1 MTLKGDLHEMN
12 LADLFQSLGMNQQAG
27 TLTVYSE
34 DKRTNVYFSNEGI
47 RLLTSDRQKYPRLGE
62 ILVRRHIVTPSHLQE
77 ALEKQKE
84 SGALLGEILIFQKV
98 VTEEDIESSVRSQIE
113 EIIYDVFSWKDAK
126 FEFKVGEPTEEFF
139 DQTATGRK
147 ITFNIQGIIMEA
159 ARRIDEWELIHKV
172 IPSSSHIFAV
182 AVDSASFDPEQA
194 EYPQKMVMEV
204 MGLIDG
210 MKSVEEICRESPYS
224 TFETSKIIAFLIES
238 DQLRQL
244 TTAEYMAV
252 AFRLREEGHF
262 EDSAS
267 VYLNVIDNEPQNDAA
282 REALAEILKHLGRA
296 GEAAAE
302 FAELGKAANEA
313 KDVDKATGYL
323 NKAVELSPK
332 CLLAHEQLRLIYID
346 RERWKEAA
354 RESRDVAR
362 VYRDYGRFDDV
373 RQILEAS
380 IEKYPGDIEARQ
392 LLINAL
398 VEKDDKSD
406 HQVLI
411 KNYEEL
417 AREFGSRSE
426 FGQAQALYKK
436 ILHLDSRRHDIRSKL
451 DGLQGQRSGRRRMAG
466 WVKVLIVLLI
476 IAVLIG
482 GGLATWVVFNGKADR
497 EFESTV
503 EKLNKRIDLAIRD
516 ADENEKPALIQ
527 SALEE
532 VREEFENIKK
542 RLWWSKLVLFET
554 RIAAELN
561 KVDKKA
567 LEKKKEI
574 EDRLGSAKTATYSLL
589 SEAQQLEQAGRY
601 EEALAKYRKIDLKYL
616 EESGRPRLNQSI
628 RKIEDHL
635 KAAKEAYEE
644 VEEFQKKIKTASDP
658 AELKRYVRAAFEAGK
673 RLARKKN
680 SAQYR
685 LLRFPLYIETRPAEA
700 EVIFAGKRHPERTPT
715 VIFYSPEMPP
725 VDVSLEMASFKPR
738 IFKLRPKVLTRR
750 ADGWRIKAILEKNLS
765 WSFKGGARVARAL
778 VAHGRFAALGD
789 YDGKLYFVDSENGEK
804 SWHYSPKEALA
815 EFFASPVIH
824 SGKAYVP
831 GSNKY
836 CYALN
841 LTTRREIWK
850 QLLPAPVRQTPAMD
864 DNGIV
869 YVATEKSL
877 HALDAGNSGNI
888 IWSVDLTVTG
898 RRGVVVAASPVVF
911 GEYIV
916 TATADGRIFA
926 FSAKDGGKYWS
937 HTLPGRIANQ
947 LLAFRDK
954 ILVPCQDG
962 KLYALNPADKKVA
975 WIFDLKGMP
984 HKEPVTAPVACGD
997 DVIIGM
1003 ADGRLLCLDCTGEP
1017 AFKWEYRLK
1026 TPAAVPPVVERRMI
1040 YVSCRD
1046 GSVSALRF
1054 AADAANAA
1062 PTLQWEYSFPPE
1074 EEVEITSSVIAG
1086 RKLII
1091 AAKNGTLHAFDK

>member
-1 MTLKGDLHEMN
+1 MN
-12 LADLFQSLGMNQQAG
+12 LSDLFQSLGMNQQEG

-34 DKRTNVYFSNEGI
+34 DKHTDVYFSNEGI
-47 RLLTSDRQKYPRLGE
+47 RLLTSDKQKYPRLGE
-62 ILVRRHIVTPSHLQE
+62 ILVRRHIVTPSQLQE

-98 VTEEDIESSVRSQIE
+98 VTEDDIESCVRSQIE

-126 FEFKVGEPTEEFF
+126 FEFQVGEPTEEFF

-159 ARRIDEWELIHKV
+159 ARRIDEWERIHKV

-204 MGLIDG
+204 MGLVDG

-224 TFETSKIIAFLIES
+224 TFETSKIMAFLIQS
-238 DQLRQL
+238 DQLRPL

-267 VYLNVIDNEPQNDAA
+267 VYRSVIDKEPQNDAA

-302 FAELGKAANEA
+302 FAELGKAASEA
-313 KDVDKATGYL
+313 GDEEKAMGYL
-323 NKAVELSPK
+323 NKAVELSSK
-332 CLLAHEQLRLIYID
+332 CLLAHEQLRLIYIA

-354 RESRDVAR
+354 RESLDVAK
-362 VYRDYGRFDDV
+362 VYRDYGRLDDV
-373 RQILEAS
+373 RKILEAS

-398 VEKDDKSD
+398 VEKDDKAD
-406 HQVLI
+406 HQALI

-417 AREFGSRSE
+417 ARELGSRSE
-426 FGQAQALYKK
+426 FGQAQVLYKK
-436 ILHLDSRRHDIRSKL
+436 ILHLDSRRSDIRSKL
-451 DGLQGQRSGRRRMAG
+451 EGLQGQRTGRRRMAG

-482 GGLATWVVFNGKADR
+482 GGLATWVVFNGKADK
-497 EFESTV
+497 ESASAV
-503 EKLNKRIDLAIRD
+503 EKLNKRIDLAIQQ
-516 ADENEKPALIQ
+516 AGEKENPTLIQ
-527 SALEE
+527 SALEDI
-532 VREEFENIKK
+532 REEFESIRK

-567 LEKKKEI
+567 LENKKEI
-574 EDRLGSAKTATYSLL
+574 EDRLGSAKTTTNSLL
-589 SEAQQLEQAGRY
+589 SEAHELEQAGRY
-601 EEALAKYRKIDLKYL
+601 EEALAKYRTIDPGYL

-628 RKIEDHL
+628 KKIEDHL

-644 VEEFQKKIKTASDP
+644 VVEYQKKIEAAGDP
-658 AELKRYVRAAFEAGK
+658 AELERYVKAAFEAGR
-673 RLARKKN
+673 RLARTKN

-685 LLRFPLYIETRPAEA
+685 LLRFPLYIETRPEGAD
-700 EVIFAGKRHPERTPT
+700 VIFAGKRHPRRTPT
-715 VIFYSPEMPP
+715 VIFYSPEMPES
-725 VDVSLEMASFKPR
+725 DIRLEMVSFKPR
-738 IFKLRPKVLTRR
+738 IFKLKPKTLSRR
-750 ADGWRIKAILEKNLS
+750 ADGWQKKTILEKNLS

-778 VAHGRFAALGD
+778 VAFGRFAALGD
-789 YDGKLYFVDSENGEK
+789 YDGKLYFVDSESGKK
-804 SWHYSPKEALA
+804 SWHYGPREALA
-815 EFFASPVIH
+815 EFYASPLIH
-824 SGKAYVP
+824 SGKAYIP

-836 CYALN
+836 CYAVN
-841 LTTRREIWK
+841 LTNRREIWK
-850 QLLPAPVRQTPAMD
+850 QLLPAPVKHTPAMG
-864 DNGIV
+864 DNGII

-877 HALDAGNSGNI
+877 HALDTGNSGNI
-888 IWSVDLTVTG
+888 IWSVDLTVEG

-926 FSAKDGGKYWS
+926 FSAKDGVNYWS

-947 LLAFRDK
+947 LMVFRDK
-954 ILVPCQDG
+954 VLVPCQDG

-975 WIFDLKGMP
+975 WSIDLKGMP
-984 HKEPVTAPVACGD
+984 YKEPVTAPVTFGD
-997 DVIIGM
+997 NIIIGM

-1017 AFKWEYRLK
+1017 GFKWEYRLRI
-1026 TPAAVPPVVERRMI
+1026 PAVVSPVVEGRMI

-1054 AADAANAA
+1054 AADAGNTA
-1062 PTLQWEYSFPPE
+1062 PVLQWEYSFPPG

-1086 RKLII
+1086 GKLIV